1 MPENKVTVKSI
12 NNLSVKGK
20 IIEEPDPNDSNKK
33 IKKLVSEVKFV
44 YEGAPGRFDD
54 VLAAITTDAPVDV
67 TFMSPQYSLG
77 LGKDNHQEA

>member
-1 MPENKVTVKSI
+1 MPENKITVKSI

-20 IIEEPDPNDSNKK
+20 IVEEPDPDDKNNK
-33 IKKLVSEVKFV
+33 IKKLVTEVKFI

-54 VLAAITTDAPVDV
+54 VLAAVTTDTPVDV

-77 LGKDNHQEA
+77 LSVDGKEV